1 MWAWRRVSPKLL
13 GYLGPMSIGMF
24 SSPQL
29 LLGFYNIWETSS
41 LHETISAFLA
51 MNLACFTSTKDV
63 APCSFA
69 IRATMESAFCCA
81 RPFWP
86 LSICWSEV
94 LNWRSSKL
102 RQSFTIWLVTFS
114 TEATQ
119 GKQVKDFG
127 GILLNSWLSIVP
139 PKSNFQNP
147 HVAVSLQPPPF
158 LVSASL
164 LYKFKSCHAFT
175 MMTKGPAFGGETFI
189 PSASSSWTS

>member
-1 MWAWRRVSPKLL
+1 MGLTSGFAKTVGLFRPHVHWDVFK
-13 GYLGPMSIGMF
+13 
-24 SSPQL
+24 SS
-29 LLGFYNIWETSS
+29 
-41 LHETISAFLA
+41 
-51 MNLACFTSTKDV
+51 TSTRLLQHLRNEFHGWNYLSVSCHEPHLLHINQRCCTLQLCHSCHDGKCFLLCK
-63 APCSFA
+63 ALLTTEHLL
-69 IRATMESAFCCA
+69 IWSAQLKILQVEAKLHKC
-81 RPFWP
+81 
-86 LSICWSEV
+86 V
-94 LNWRSSKL
+94 L
-102 RQSFTIWLVTFS
+102 TFS

-119 GKQVKDFG
+119 GKQVKNFG

-164 LYKFKSCHAFT
+164 LYKFKSCHAST